1 MKNRVK
7 AILLVVL
14 LFCIIIFYQN
24 KLQYD
29 SEERIRGEILSEWEE
44 RKKIEDSIKSEID
57 SKKSSQEF
65 IIKLDYQRQLEDMLG
80 SKFAELE
87 TGILAFRSDLESLVN
102 SRLSEYEKQNFSSN
116 QESEARIKKLHEY
129 LAQQD
134 ERRDGLESSFM
145 QRLKSSEDSQEKLTA
160 QVENLKQEIE
170 KLLKKQ
176 AEFEKR
182 INEYS
187 IGQEKYT

>member
-1 MKNRVK
+1 
-7 AILLVVL
+7 VVL